1 MKNNDPDIIAL
12 KRAKAA
18 LLKSSSK
25 KMMRANLNYLY
36 DYFVT
41 NPPESLQAHWKNKDA
56 AQQKLHPTPESLASS
71 QAVSNADNFSQ
82 SDSESKPAQARVS

>member
-1 MKNNDPDIIAL
+1 MKKNDPDILVL

-36 DYFVT
+36 DFFVT
-41 NPPESLQAHWKNKDA
+41 NPSESLQEYWAKVEA
-56 AQQKLHPTPESLASS
+56 AEQKMHPTLGESV
-71 QAVSNADNFSQ
+71 VSDN
-82 SDSESKPAQARVS
+82 ESKPAPKRVI